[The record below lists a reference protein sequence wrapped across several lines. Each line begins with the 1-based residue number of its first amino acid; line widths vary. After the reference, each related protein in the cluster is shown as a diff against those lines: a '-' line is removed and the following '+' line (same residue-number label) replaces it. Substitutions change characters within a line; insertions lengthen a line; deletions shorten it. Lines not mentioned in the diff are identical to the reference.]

1 MEKGGKYE
9 IDMTKIDQECY
20 LCRRFSP
27 QPLVTD
33 AWFGYHSICLSKKD
47 ILMYNITT

>member
-27 QPLVTD
+27 QPLVRD
-33 AWFGYHSICLSKKD
+33 AWFWVPFNLSFKEGHFD
-47 ILMYNITT
+47 V